1 MGYERAGDYYRVV
14 GNSTNRSVAMFSHGG
29 ASGAALSHLF
39 HIPFPQLCGLLH
51 IDFTAV
57 TVVELADRVGELVY
71 PKLLSSDAHHIAGIE
86 IENVYGNGS
95 EHLEITNDKTFIK
108 NGG

>member
-1 MGYERAGDYYRVV
+1 
-14 GNSTNRSVAMFSHGG
+14 MFSHGG